1 MMGFPVVDFRA
12 LGWGFV
18 NRQAAPR
25 RPAPKP
31 VPFLGAYASE
41 AVLEAAKNL
50 EKARAY
56 AQKVHDSYQDLAAV
70 IGEDRATQALED
82 ATRGVDR
89 AQKAYDVTVEIAGG
103 SQ

>member
-1 MMGFPVVDFRA
+1 MVDFRA

-18 NRQAAPR
+18 NRQAPPA

-56 AQKVHDSYQDLAAV
+56 AQRVHDSYQDLAAV
-70 IGEDRATQALED
+70 IGEEKAAQAFED
-82 ATRGVDR
+82 AKRGVDR
-89 AQKAYDVTVEIAGG
+89 AQKAYDVTVEITGG
-103 SQ
+103 SR

>member
-1 MMGFPVVDFRA
+1 MMSFPVVNSRA

-18 NRQAAPR
+18 SREASR
-25 RPAPKP
+25 TAPKP

-50 EKARAY
+50 EKARTY
-56 AQKVHDSYQDLAAV
+56 AQKVHDSYEDLAAV
-70 IGEDRATQALED
+70 IGEDRANQAFED
-82 ATRGVDR
+82 AKREVDR